1 MPQKINLYKCI
12 FRFCSTYWQTI
23 QQSFP
28 PPFICSA
35 EIKPWILVNCYVS
48 LYINLIDLLTGV
60 FIDVLCYKYADFIL
74 NI

>member
-1 MPQKINLYKCI
+1 MHE
-12 FRFCSTYWQTI
+12 
-23 QQSFP
+23 
-28 PPFICSA
+28 SA

-48 LYINLIDLLTGV
+48 LYTNLIVVDLLTGV

>member
-1 MPQKINLYKCI
+1 MHE
-12 FRFCSTYWQTI
+12 
-23 QQSFP
+23 
-28 PPFICSA
+28 SA

-48 LYINLIDLLTGV
+48 LYINLIVVDLLTGV

>member
-1 MPQKINLYKCI
+1 M
-12 FRFCSTYWQTI
+12 YWQTI

-35 EIKPWILVNCYVS
+35 EIKPWILVKCFVS
-48 LYINLIDLLTGV
+48 LYINLIVVDLLTGV
-60 FIDVLCYKYADFIL
+60 FIDVLCYRYADFIL